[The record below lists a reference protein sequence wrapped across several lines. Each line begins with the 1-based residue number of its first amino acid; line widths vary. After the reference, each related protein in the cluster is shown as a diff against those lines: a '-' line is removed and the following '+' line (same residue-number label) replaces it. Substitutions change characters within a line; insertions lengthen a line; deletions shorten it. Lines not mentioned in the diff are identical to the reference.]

1 MHRQSHDAYSFV
13 RGADIH
19 NEDPLGVGLLA
30 TKKVFLGDT
39 FHSEIVAVGPP
50 SAGYSS
56 DVVNFG
62 KSESYFRYVNGY
74 AEFSMRNKSR
84 RPQIYVGA
92 NDGML
97 HAFDEDLN
105 ERWAFV
111 PPSVLQN

>member
-1 MHRQSHDAYSFV
+1 MECTAGSLTYEESNLIRFV

-19 NEDPLGVGLLA
+19 QEDSDGSLS
-30 TKKVFLGDT
+30 KVASSQRRLVLGDT

-74 AEFSMRNKSR
+74 AGFSMRK
-84 RPQIYVGA
+84 
-92 NDGML
+92 
-97 HAFDEDLN
+97 
-105 ERWAFV
+105 
-111 PPSVLQN
+111 